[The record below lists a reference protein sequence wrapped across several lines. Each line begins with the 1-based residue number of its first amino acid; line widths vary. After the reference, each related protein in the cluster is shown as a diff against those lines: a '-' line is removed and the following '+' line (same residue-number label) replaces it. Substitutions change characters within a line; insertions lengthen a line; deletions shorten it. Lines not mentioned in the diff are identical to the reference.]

1 MPERYPG
8 MPKMYPEKRC
18 PGMWMAQK
26 IYIHRR
32 FISQRTAENRK
43 NIYTYIVLLFFKK
56 KIFFNIVE
64 SSWGNHIFFFGKKCI
79 TLILNDPKLA
89 LLIHTSK
96 RVSFLKNQ
104 KKNPSDI
111 SRMTDDLLFESSIWP
126 SFFDVQFRILK
137 IIY

>member
-1 MPERYPG
+1 MILLQIFR
-8 MPKMYPEKRC
+8 MLLCWCPKAC
-18 PGMWMAQK
+18 PKGTRACPKCTRRRGVQVCEWLKKYIFIVGSFHNEQLK
-26 IYIHRR
+26 I
-32 FISQRTAENRK
+32 EK

-104 KKNPSDI
+104 KKKKKFHLIFP
-111 SRMTDDLLFESSIWP
+111 EWP
-126 SFFDVQFRILK
+126 TTSF
-137 IIY
+137 